1 MVEDLVDIKCSN
13 EETKK
18 MLICRNQKLA
28 ANNTLHHKVVME
40 LNQQIKG

>member
-18 MLICRNQKLA
+18 IMICRNQKFA

-40 LNQQIKG
+40 LNQHIKG